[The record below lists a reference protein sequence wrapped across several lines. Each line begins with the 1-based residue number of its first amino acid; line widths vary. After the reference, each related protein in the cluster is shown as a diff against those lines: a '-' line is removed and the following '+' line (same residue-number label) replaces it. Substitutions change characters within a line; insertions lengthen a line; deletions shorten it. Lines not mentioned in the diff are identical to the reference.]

1 MKKKVKKIP
10 KYAEGTVPFY
20 KNTDFYSQIGDF
32 AMQQYDNVQQSKEGV
47 TTGGVAK
54 GAITGGLAG
63 AGVGTMIAPGIG
75 TAIGAGVGALAGG
88 ITSAIGSG
96 ASYDGKSSSTDFN
109 QIYQKGS
116 GIASWFDDEAGAIR
130 GATMVQNANIAKQ
143 QTQMLRAKYSMNP
156 NNPVNP
162 IVNAA
167 EGGIIPND
175 EILVGVT
182 AGEVYKDSNTGEW
195 GIVKGKGMNSKKPKQ
210 DDAEKM
216 IIPEGSTIINKH
228 KDYVYS
234 EWGDR
239 TGADIMRPLA
249 KPIKTTGKYAE
260 GTKAA
265 IDAIGKKV
273 LRKQELR
280 KQELHYGEIKNKY
293 SKGTP
298 YVQLGKDPIQK
309 LRQELLKP
317 QTPEITGKDPLK
329 NLTKD
334 QRAVLREAIKIQN
347 GKSKTDWLSGL
358 SDFAPMLSAFTKDYS
373 YHTEPTYINPVQF
386 MPVNVS
392 TDPIRRATDEGMAIA
407 RYNQMNANPST
418 GAGIAHGLQAAVNR
432 SKSLSDA
439 YKWQQDTQNKLIAQN
454 AGIYNDWAS
463 REAQA
468 RHTAATETAQNEAAA
483 RLMRD
488 QAIKDAYEFQTGR
501 RNDKWK
507 LSMLKP
513 MFEYAVDDKI
523 WKNFKIA

>member
-20 KNTDFYSQIGDF
+20 KNIDFYSQTGDF
-32 AMQQYDNVQQSKEGV
+32 ITQQFDNVQQSKEGV
-47 TTGGVAK
+47 TAGGIAK
-54 GAITGGLAG
+54 GTLTGAATGAAIGS
-63 AGVGTMIAPGIG
+63 IIPGIG
-75 TAIGAGVGALAGG
+75 TAVGAIAGGAIGG

-143 QTQMLRAKYSMNP
+143 QTQMLRSKYSMNP

-167 EGGIIPND
+167 EGGIMRKPVDALVSKGELIYNPQTKKLSKIPGSNGKPNKKD
-175 EILVGVT
+175 DVAVTLQEGDMVISNSPTMKMANGKTPAQNLEGLV
-182 AGEVYKDSNTGEW
+182 DSNKNIKAKE
-195 GIVKGKGMNSKKPKQ
+195 
-210 DDAEKM
+210 A
-216 IIPEGSTIINKH
+216 II
-228 KDYVYS
+228 
-234 EWGDR
+234 
-239 TGADIMRPLA
+239 
-249 KPIKTTGKYAE
+249 
-260 GTKAA
+260 
-265 IDAIGKKV
+265 KKV
-273 LRKQELR
+273 VNWQEAN
-280 KQELHYGEIKNKY
+280 KTKPQEYAKY
-293 SKGTP
+293 DTGTS

-358 SDFAPMLSAFTKDYS
+358 SDFVPMLSAFTKDYS

-418 GAGIAHGLQAAVNR
+418 GAGMAHGLQAAVNR

>member
-1 MKKKVKKIP
+1 MKKKVKNIP
-10 KYAEGTVPFY
+10 KF
-20 KNTDFYSQIGDF
+20 KD
-32 AMQQYDNVQQSKEGV
+32 
-47 TTGGVAK
+47 GGLTWKDMSNDQRWNAGIEAV
-54 GAITGGLAG
+54 GAIGNT
-63 AGVGTMIAPGIG
+63 IG
-75 TAIGAGVGALAGG
+75 TAMSGQDVTLGGALSSAGSLAATGFKIGGPIGAGVGAAAGLIAG
-88 ITSAIGSG
+88 TAGRKNSVNENSTSTRVADI
-96 ASYDGKSSSTDFN
+96 AK
-109 QIYQKGS
+109 KGS
-116 GIASWFDDEAGAIR
+116 GWMEWLGMSEEEMMAKANRIA
-130 GATMVQNANIAKQ
+130 NANISE
-143 QTQMLRAKYSMNP
+143 QMTEQIRSKYAMNP
-156 NNPVNP
+156 NNPNGGT
-162 IVNAA
+162 ILAA
-167 EGGIIPND
+167 EGGVMRKPVDALVSKGELIYNPQTKKLSKIPGSNGKPNKKD
-175 EILVGVT
+175 DVAVTLQEGDMVISNSPTMKMANGKTPAQNLEGLV
-182 AGEVYKDSNTGEW
+182 DSNKNIKAKE
-195 GIVKGKGMNSKKPKQ
+195 
-210 DDAEKM
+210 A
-216 IIPEGSTIINKH
+216 II
-228 KDYVYS
+228 
-234 EWGDR
+234 
-239 TGADIMRPLA
+239 
-249 KPIKTTGKYAE
+249 
-260 GTKAA
+260 
-265 IDAIGKKV
+265 KKV
-273 LRKQELR
+273 VNWQEA
-280 KQELHYGEIKNKY
+280 NKTKPQQY
-293 SKGTP
+293 AKYDTGTS

-347 GKSKTDWLSGL
+347 GKSKTDWLSDL

-386 MPVNVS
+386 IPVKVS

-418 GAGIAHGLQAAVNR
+418 GAGMAHGLQAAVNR

-501 RNDKWK
+501 RNDRWK
-507 LSMLKP
+507 LSMLEPLMK
-513 MFEYAVDDKI
+513 YAVDDNI